1 MKLDCKFPKNI
12 SGIKSTTKRSF
23 LRSVIIIQDFWRLK
37 GYSKHLVIS
46 LKTFHENK
54 GRAMEGCWNH
64 ADFFFGTYY
73 SCLETSYFP
82 VHSARFDTAS
92 TAQITLAAILQYI
105 CLEICPLKLAH
116 YLSCKHINQ
125 FTVRKPTRLVQQ
137 SHKKCVISSGSS
149 SRRRQKETCAC
160 RVGL

>member
-12 SGIKSTTKRSF
+12 SGIKSTTKTSF

-37 GYSKHLVIS
+37 GYSEHLVIS
-46 LKTFHENK
+46 LKTFHETK
-54 GRAMEGCWNH
+54 EERWKAAEIMQI
-64 ADFFFGTYY
+64 FFGTYY

-92 TAQITLAAILQYI
+92 TAQITLAANLQYI
-105 CLEICPLKLAH
+105 WLQICPLKLAH